1 VAPFSKVKSS
11 NAFIITS
18 LAFWSPVGGTCQG
31 WKRGVL
37 TKENGGSQRRSRSSK
52 LAVSIIYC
60 TIQSTLMSRVGLLLT
75 MVQLLRLLPGID
87 LYRVHGGDHI
97 SLIQKIIIEFEYTR
111 QYAEFVED
119 ARSVIRT

>member
-1 VAPFSKVKSS
+1 
-11 NAFIITS
+11 
-18 LAFWSPVGGTCQG
+18 
-31 WKRGVL
+31 
-37 TKENGGSQRRSRSSK
+37 
-52 LAVSIIYC
+52 
-60 TIQSTLMSRVGLLLT
+60 MSRVGLLLT